1 MAMLSD
7 DRNDGG
13 LVPLAGS
20 LEPQCAIRV
29 TDLGKAYRLYPQPLD
44 FVKEILTGKPR
55 HHEHWAIQN
64 VSFEV
69 LRGRVVGIIGP
80 NGAGKSTLLKIIAG
94 LLDATTGRVEVAG
107 KLSAIL
113 ELGTGFHP
121 DVSGRDNIVLGGMCS
136 ACRELRSKRRFPGSS
151 ISANLKT

>member
-7 DRNDGG
+7 NRDAH
-13 LVPLAGS
+13 VPIPLIGS
-20 LEPQCAIRV
+20 SESGCAIRV
-29 TDLGKAYRLYPQPLD
+29 TDLGKAYRLYQQPLD
-44 FVKEILTGKPR
+44 FLKEVITGKPR
-55 HHEHWAIQN
+55 HSEHWAIQN

-107 KLSAIL
+107 RLSAIL

-121 DVSGRDNIVLGGMCS
+121 DVSGRDNIVLGGMCLGMWR
-136 ACRELRSKRRFPGSS
+136 AE
-151 ISANLKT
+151 IEA